1 MTDTNT
7 QPATSKVPSH
17 IAYPVRDLDNG
28 KSFWTRVG
36 RAWANAGGKGFSIQI
51 ESVPLDGR
59 ITLRVISEK
68 KA

>member
-7 QPATSKVPSH
+7 QPAAPKIPSH
-17 IAYPVRDLDNG
+17 VAYTVRDLDYG

-36 RAWANAGGKGFSIQI
+36 RAWANADGKGFSIQLDAM
-51 ESVPLDGR
+51 PLDGR
-59 ITLRVISEK
+59 ITLRVEAEK